1 MEEINSGNKN
11 EELSGA
17 KENKQSFIIFAKLN
31 KYFLIPFISPVF
43 CMLANYFLGKIIRL
57 SIIKKLEFIASIFI
71 LLTYIFAGLV
81 YFISYFEQKIDK
93 EKEYNSYNRNSQ
105 LTINYIYNKEN
116 NRNKKYK
123 VLLLLI
129 LMGILLG
136 IFELFGVLSFGKHL
150 FEYRL
155 YFFLFIPLF
164 SKFILKENIYK
175 HHYFS
180 LIIALSG
187 IICLFV
193 PVCVVIKSEDIIP
206 NILHFIGGICLSL
219 FIVLIKFINHKYYIS
234 TFILSLFSGIIS
246 IIFICFGFVIYS
258 LIRYHDLSYFN
269 NCFDFSKV
277 ENKLNTS
284 LYFILCFLFATILQ
298 ILTLLAVFYFSPILI
313 TLTDIISPMLLWI
326 LNSILEGCS
335 LLEGFMNFI
344 GYLIVLFAALIY
356 NEIII
361 LNCCGFNN
369 DTKKFVEQRLYKEIL
384 QIKRSDDEDSQNKD
398 SSSVNDESFTLN
410 NDSEYS

>member
-1 MEEINSGNKN
+1 
-11 EELSGA
+11 
-17 KENKQSFIIFAKLN
+17 
-31 KYFLIPFISPVF
+31 
-43 CMLANYFLGKIIRL
+43 MLANYFLGKIIRL
-57 SIIKKLEFIASIFI
+57 SIIKKSEFIASIFI

-93 EKEYNSYNRNSQ
+93 KKEYNSYNRNSQ

-123 VLLLLI
+123 VL
-129 LMGILLG
+129 
-136 IFELFGVLSFGKHL
+136 

-164 SKFILKENIYK
+164 SKFILRENIYK

-258 LIRYHDLSYFN
+258 LIKYHDLSYFN

-284 LYFILCFLFATILQ
+284 LYFILSFLFATILQ
-298 ILTLLAVFYFSPILI
+298 ILILLAVFYFSPILI

-335 LLEGFMNFI
+335 LLEGFMNSI
-344 GYLIVLFAALIY
+344 GYLIVLFSALIY

-361 LNCCGFNN
+361 LNFCGFNN

-398 SSSVNDESFTLN
+398 GSSVNDESFTLN